1 MSDADGEIVS
11 VGRPDRAGKS
21 RLGRAVSQVVVVAD
35 ERPFAVALADYQ
47 RPDATLLPH
56 FYLARDGT
64 RYQLLTAGRAG
75 WGAGRAI
82 WRQRWRNLDRSALIL
97 CLEAPSLVDL
107 SEAQSTVLASWLPE
121 LVVQY
126 HLSLADVGM
135 LVSAANGQVWL
146 QPYIPPAPPVAP
158 ALDAAFVLGS
168 GVRSPE
174 QELWLGLATITWR
187 QRGAQLR
194 LNQAFSL
201 YWGKVDLG
209 APLAPN
215 EPPPVAVDG
224 KTYNFQVFA
233 RDTIFNEGTQYAAV
247 QRLSDLLGPDIGAI
261 PTAGVSR
268 ALIEASY
275 RSALKASAARAPLEG
290 KTEFRADWKFHFVAL
305 QARLGP
311 ALSGNYVTADRAFAV
326 QVFAGD
332 TLYTPMSQQS
342 GCFFLSLT
350 DPASPQYALIW
361 AETCKVAGIP
371 YLPTDPFHQ
380 RAIELKLGTPL
391 SGVMRETINGQVYD
405 VQVFAYDTLY
415 RGSDGVIRRMSE
427 LPRPVEVQ
435 NWQPKPVTQPAQP
448 TPAPQPAPQPAPS
461 PTPSPAPSPS
471 PAVDVRNAPEV
482 VRAGAPRRDPNWP
495 PKPDFNILTDRNNQR
510 EQVLGKIEWVR
521 RSGDDITI
529 TNDWVARHII
539 EVHIPQL
546 ERFRNTNGGRIK
558 FHRVAADQLRRLW
571 QAWEDAGLLHLV
583 LTFDGAWWPRTIRS
597 NPTTL
602 SNHAYGT
609 AFDIN
614 AQWNGF
620 YKPAALVGDRGS
632 VRELVPIANALGFF
646 WGGHW
651 NYDGRGASDGMHFEW
666 AVAR

>member
-1 MSDADGEIVS
+1 MSDGIQTMT
-11 VGRPDRAGKS
+11 VGSPERAGAS
-21 RLGRAVSQVVVVAD
+21 RRGASLALVVVVAD
-35 ERPFAVALADYQ
+35 GQPAAAALAAYQ
-47 RPDATLLPH
+47 QSSATFQPH
-56 FYLARDGT
+56 FHLDRQG
-64 RYQLLTAGRAG
+64 QLRQLIAAQRAGRGLGQAIWAGRA
-75 WGAGRAI
+75 
-82 WRQRWRNLDRSALIL
+82 RQLDRIAVIVAV
-97 CLEAPSLVDL
+97 EAATLTDL
-107 SEAQSTVLASWLPE
+107 SDAQATVLASWLPT
-121 LVVQY
+121 LVEQY
-126 HLSLADVGM
+126 HLPLTSISMVITDGAGRRRV
-135 LVSAANGQVWL
+135 
-146 QPYIPPAPPVAP
+146 QPYLPPAPPVSEAAP
-158 ALDAAFVLGS
+158 TELVLGS
-168 GVRSPE
+168 GARSPE
-174 QELWLGLATITWR
+174 QELWVALATITWR

-201 YWGKVDLG
+201 QWGKFDLG

-247 QRLSDLLGPDIGAI
+247 QSLATLIGPDPGAI
-261 PTAGVSR
+261 PTGGVSR
-268 ALIEASY
+268 ALLEASY

-290 KTEFRADWKFHFVAL
+290 KTEFRADWRFHFVAL

-311 ALSGNYVTADRAFAV
+311 ALSGNYVTSDRAFAL

-332 TLYTPMSQQS
+332 TLYTPMTQQS

-350 DPASPQYALIW
+350 DPASPQYRQLW
-361 AETCKVAGIP
+361 SETYKVAGAP
-371 YLPTDPFHQ
+371 YNPADPFHQ
-380 RAIELKLGTPL
+380 RALELKLGTPL
-391 SGVMRETINGQVYD
+391 SGVWRETINGIDYD
-405 VQVFAYDTLY
+405 GQVFAYDTLY
-415 RGSDGVIRRMSE
+415 RGPDGVIRQMSA
-427 LPRPVEVQ
+427 LPRPPEVLA
-435 NWQPKPVTQPAQP
+435 WQPRPATPPVTPAVP
-448 TPAPQPAPQPAPS
+448 SSPVAP
-461 PTPSPAPSPS
+461 PSPATPVMPTEPAMPSS
-471 PAVDVRNAPEV
+471 ILSAAEV
-482 VRAGAPRRDPNWP
+482 VRAGPPRRDPNWP
-495 PKPDFNILTDRNNQR
+495 PQPGFSILTDRNGQR
-510 EQVLGKIEWVR
+510 EQTLGKIEWVR
-521 RSGDDITI
+521 KSGDDILI
-529 TNDWVARHII
+529 TNDWVERNLI
-539 EVHIPQL
+539 EVTIPQL
-546 ERFRNTNGGRIK
+546 ARFRNTNGGRIR
-558 FHRVAADQLRRLW
+558 FHRLAADQLRRLW

-620 YKPAALVGDRGS
+620 YRPAALVGDRGS